1 MPKIDKIKEKGVAEV
16 IEGSEGT
23 EKYLALHRTA
33 KIGTIMQVR
42 NDLNDQIV
50 FVRVLGKLPNT
61 GVDGKVIIRISKKA
75 FEKLGGVDYKFP
87 VEISYLPL
95 KD

>member
-1 MPKIDKIKEKGVAEV
+1 
-16 IEGSEGT
+16 
-23 EKYLALHRTA
+23 
-33 KIGTIMQVR
+33 MQVR